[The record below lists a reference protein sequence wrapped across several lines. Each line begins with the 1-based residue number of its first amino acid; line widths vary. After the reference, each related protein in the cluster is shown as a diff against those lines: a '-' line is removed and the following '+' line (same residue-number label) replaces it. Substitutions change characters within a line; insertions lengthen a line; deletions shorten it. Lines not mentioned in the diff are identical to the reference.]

1 MQGHVHGNR
10 EGLLAQIGE
19 EQVVDRLGV
28 KRIHKA
34 APLLNLKVCSEDK
47 AAARRACLRGR
58 LWDLTRK
65 ACLWDLGPR
74 ACLWAYPQGPPV
86 GLPAELRGDVR
97 VDLLEGLRG
106 GIEGLGDLPDE
117 LLGLH
122 EAGTE
127 LGEARR
133 VGTGCLALPLPLEL
147 GEKGSMREMTF
158 STSACC

>member
-1 MQGHVHGNR
+1 M
-10 EGLLAQIGE
+10 
-19 EQVVDRLGV
+19 
-28 KRIHKA
+28 
-34 APLLNLKVCSEDK
+34 S
-47 AAARRACLRGR
+47 
-58 LWDLTRK
+58 
-65 ACLWDLGPR
+65 
-74 ACLWAYPQGPPV
+74 
-86 GLPAELRGDVR
+86 LPAELRGDVR